1 MFYLVKSPDM
11 TVTDFLQ
18 EVWTRMKSALVY
30 TILCIFLMTA
40 SGGGAVASTKIQ
52 NDPPYI
58 DVSFVLVWFETQ
70 A

>member
-1 MFYLVKSPDM
+1 
-11 TVTDFLQ
+11 
-18 EVWTRMKSALVY
+18 MKSALVY

-40 SGGGAVASTKIQ
+40 GGAGAVASTKIQ

-58 DVSFVLVWFETQ
+58 DVLFVLVWFETQ